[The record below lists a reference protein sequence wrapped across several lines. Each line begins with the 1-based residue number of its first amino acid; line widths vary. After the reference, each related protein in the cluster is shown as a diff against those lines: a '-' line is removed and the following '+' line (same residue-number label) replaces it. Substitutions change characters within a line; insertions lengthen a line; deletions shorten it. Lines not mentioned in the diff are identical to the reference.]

1 MTHEPLAIGVARAR
15 VEWVDTDA
23 AGIYHNS
30 TVIRFVES
38 AESRLMVER
47 GLPDYFPSS
56 PRVRFE
62 ADFQAPLFF
71 TQDVTTRVLLT
82 RIGTSSMHW
91 EFEVWGEAF
100 DGRPRRRAARGRY
113 VTVHIGVGNR
123 AGYDVGSVPWPE
135 SWVAALTGE
144 PAAPAS
150 PASPADPALRPTPVE
165 SIP

>member
-1 MTHEPLAIGVARAR
+1 MTGEPLAVGVARTR

-62 ADFQAPLFF
+62 ADFEAPLFF
-71 TQDVTTRVLLT
+71 TQDVTTSVCLMRV
-82 RIGTSSMHW
+82 GTSSMHW
-91 EFEVWGEAF
+91 EFEVWGEEL
-100 DGRPRRRAARGRY
+100 DGRPRHRAARGRY

-123 AGYDVGSVPWPE
+123 AGHGATSVPWPTD
-135 SWVAALTGE
+135 WVTALAGE
-144 PAAPAS
+144 G
-150 PASPADPALRPTPVE
+150 ALDGALPLP
-165 SIP
+165 